1 MISNASPV
9 IEARQFGC
17 ILVPPIVALNA
28 AELPD
33 KANASIL
40 FAAFWT
46 LSDSMRQWKIG
57 TSFNFLQKICRH
69 SADALPAC
77 IHDVKD
83 PNLIRLVARRVAGI
97 APAGKHCA
105 QGIFPQFEIFVKRS
119 SIAQGPKRSWFG
131 RFQGRQ
137 ARCCN

>member
-33 KANASIL
+33 KANPQFS

-46 LSDSMRQWKIG
+46 LSDQCDSGR
-57 TSFNFLQKICRH
+57 
-69 SADALPAC
+69 SAR
-77 IHDVKD
+77 VK
-83 PNLIRLVARRVAGI
+83 ASCKKFAGI
-97 APAGKHCA
+97 LRMPYPRA
-105 QGIFPQFEIFVKRS
+105 FMM
-119 SIAQGPKRSWFG
+119 
-131 RFQGRQ
+131 
-137 ARCCN
+137 